1 MIPRAFASA
10 LLGIVLVS
18 GIGGA
23 SAPRLV
29 LVHDAGGTV
38 SAAPWI
44 GRADLPEKRL
54 AEAAE
59 QALERLA
66 ASAPAPAIEDVVAFP
81 VDAAPL
87 VPDGPER
94 LRVRGLS
101 GVVFALGADA
111 GSLAWLDV
119 HGAALRRRGA
129 TGFLVSASSPEALRR
144 MRAHAARHGLSLDPL
159 PGAALA
165 ETFGASSY
173 PFVAEPSP

>member
-1 MIPRAFASA
+1 M
-10 LLGIVLVS
+10 S
-18 GIGGA
+18 GIGGV

-38 SAAPWI
+38 SAVPWI
-44 GRADLPEKRL
+44 GRPDLPKERL
-54 AEAAE
+54 AGAAE
-59 QALERLA
+59 RALERLA
-66 ASAPAPAIEDVVAFP
+66 ASGLAPAVEDVVAFP

-87 VPDGPER
+87 VPDRPER

-101 GVVFALGADA
+101 GAVFALGADA

-119 HGAALRRRGA
+119 HGAELRRRGA
-129 TGFLVSASSPEALRR
+129 TGFLVSASSPEVLERV
-144 MRAHAARHGLSLDPL
+144 RAHAARHGLSLDPL